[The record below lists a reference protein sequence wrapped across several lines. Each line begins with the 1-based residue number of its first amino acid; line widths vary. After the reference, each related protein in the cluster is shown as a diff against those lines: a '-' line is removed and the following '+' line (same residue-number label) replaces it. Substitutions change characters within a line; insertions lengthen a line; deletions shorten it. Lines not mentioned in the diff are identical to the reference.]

1 MDEMNYWNEDNGQQ
15 WLIHRELW
23 VSSAAPL
30 SFVKRFSIFQLIVLV
45 FQAKLEHLE
54 SLSPDL
60 FPPTGDSCP
69 GKPSYSAPN
78 SKVGNRYTSWTHE
91 VLSFTYLIY
100 VPRLQYVTPSI
111 INQTDVNSAG
121 GFLLNNR
128 YLTCWSSK
136 STDVTVLITSTM
148 PLFYSSISVAK
159 LISFI
164 HNSFYLLSYGGT
176 GYLHSHIEHRVVC
189 LICAQ

>member
-15 WLIHRELW
+15 WLIPRELW
-23 VSSAAPL
+23 LSSAAPL
-30 SFVKRFSIFQLIVLV
+30 SVVKHFSIFQLIVLV
-45 FQAKLEHLE
+45 FQAELEHLE

-69 GKPSYSAPN
+69 DKPSYSAPN
-78 SKVGNRYTSWTHE
+78 SKVGNHYNSWTHE

-128 YLTCWSSK
+128 YLTCRSSK
-136 STDVTVLITSTM
+136 STDVINN
-148 PLFYSSISVAK
+148 INNASVVFK
-159 LISFI
+159 YFISFI
-164 HNSFYLLSYGGT
+164 HNSFYLHLCFSYGGT

-189 LICAQ
+189 LIYAQ